1 MKQTDFNLT
10 VRPEQEGSRKIKKD
24 VERER
29 ERERERK
36 GENEKV

>member
-1 MKQTDFNLT
+1 MKQTDFNLI

-29 ERERERK
+29 ERERKK
-36 GENEKV
+36 GRE

>member
-29 ERERERK
+29 ERERK